1 MKKKESNSP
10 DNTKGKDEIPDSL
23 KYPAEEDMYSKGIR
37 TGNTIIEENTDFET
51 GYHGADTIE
60 ELNFRKKHESG
71 ELDVPGSEEDDKA
84 EEIGAEDEENN
95 YYSLGGDNH
104 ENLEES

>member
-1 MKKKESNSP
+1 MKKNKNPSP
-10 DNTKGKDEIPDSL
+10 DQNKSNDEIPDAL
-23 KYPAEEDMYSKGIR
+23 KYPAEEDIYSKGIR
-37 TGNTIIEENTDFET
+37 TGNTIIEDNADFET
-51 GYHGADTIE
+51 GYNGADSIE

-71 ELDVPGSEEDDKA
+71 ELDVPGSEEDDKS

>member
-1 MKKKESNSP
+1 MNKKE
-10 DNTKGKDEIPDSL
+10 KKEIPDEL
-23 KYPAEEDMYSKGIR
+23 KYPPEEDIYNKGIR
-37 TGNTIIEENTDFET
+37 AGNKIVDENSDFET
-51 GYHGADTIE
+51 GYKGASEIE
-60 ELNFRKKHESG
+60 ELNFRKKHENG
-71 ELDVPGSEEDDKA
+71 ELDVPGAEQDDIA